1 MAASTGG
8 WNQVT
13 LPGKAVEGLDFAYFE
28 PDVAMAK
35 ILLGGKSSNPAISLE
50 VQNGS
55 GLAGGAEKAIEL
67 LKPLGYTELPVRN
80 ADGFPDVQAT
90 RIIASS
96 DTGAEALQ
104 VQTLLG
110 VGTVEEDAGQA
121 PGHIVVIVGKDFTP
135 PISSESSTIP

>member
-1 MAASTGG
+1 
-8 WNQVT
+8 
-13 LPGKAVEGLDFAYFE
+13 
-28 PDVAMAK
+28 
-35 ILLGGKSSNPAISLE
+35 
-50 VQNGS
+50 
-55 GLAGGAEKAIEL
+55 
-67 LKPLGYTELPVRN
+67 VRN

-121 PGHIVVIVGKDFTP
+121 PGHIVVIVGKDFIP
-135 PISSESSTIP
+135 PISSETSTAP